1 MPDAGQAPPWDDRP
15 FNPAIVRADCM
26 VIARDRFEAVG
37 GFEATRLPRSLYDV
51 DLALR
56 LRERNLRNVYA
67 PEVTFTCGFAREAPP
82 ADEIAYLWERWWEE
96 LGEALS
102 DQHEPARL
110 ARRDFAG
117 LLIPTTVGA

>member
-1 MPDAGQAPPWDDRP
+1 
-15 FNPAIVRADCM
+15 
-26 VIARDRFEAVG
+26 VG

-56 LRERNLRNVYA
+56 LRERGLRNVYT
-67 PEVTFTCGFAREAPP
+67 PDLTFVCGFTREAPP

-96 LGEALS
+96 LVGALS

-110 ARRDFAG
+110 ARRDSAGFA
-117 LLIPTTVGA
+117 IPMTVSSAAMTTAGREVPCAS